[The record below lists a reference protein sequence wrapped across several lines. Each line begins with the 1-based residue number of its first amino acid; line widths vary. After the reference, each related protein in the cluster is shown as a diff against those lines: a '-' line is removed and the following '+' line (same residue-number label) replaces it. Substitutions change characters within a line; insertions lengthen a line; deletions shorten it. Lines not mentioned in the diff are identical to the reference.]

1 MKLVQIHSMKDAGML
16 FRTFPIAERFFT
28 SNISVQLLQASWYPN
43 TSSPH
48 ICLLT
53 SDNNLRIYNVD
64 SDPEIPVQFHH
75 LHVDA
80 NMAMTGSHM
89 SLLSM

>member
-1 MKLVQIHSMKDAGML
+1 MTL
-16 FRTFPIAERFFT
+16 FSNFVCRTFPVAERFFT

-43 TSSPH
+43 ASSPH

-53 SDNNLRIYNVD
+53 SDNTLRIYNVL
-64 SDPEIPVQFHH
+64 SDAEIPIQVHHFHN
-75 LHVDA
+75 LEG
-80 NMAMTGSHM
+80 NMSIAGSQM